1 MLSYKRCKLILST
14 YAHLAG
20 KVLLYVVSFVCLIV
34 LLLAT
39 CNLKCPFSNFIH
51 WTLAHLPFSLF
62 LLAFSLVLIIYDY
75 YVLIHDNDVVC
86 FRYYKRA
93 YQELFLSNDGKPA
106 DNSSETSAQQASEHY
121 RFGWLLFLSL
131 RIQTNSRAKNLL
143 TSTTEL
149 VSVLVRTP
157 TMIEL
162 HMCHLIFS
170 SHATRQSCIIL
181 VNL

>member
-51 WTLAHLPFSLF
+51 WTLAHLPF
-62 LLAFSLVLIIYDY
+62 YDY